1 MPSRHG
7 PFAIELS
14 SRRVREA
21 SRLLDGVR
29 QGQPLGALL
38 GYRVERLLHETV
50 VDNGRSMDRFIAP
63 LRRVAPL
70 VARASA
76 TPTGPVDTIAAKNVV
91 DGLVL
96 HRRWKEERSVGHRGG
111 DDGGPGHERPVDDL
125 VDPRQARPMRS
136 TA

>member
-1 MPSRHG
+1 PPG
-7 PFAIELS
+7 
-14 SRRVREA
+14 RVREA

-50 VDNGRSMDRFIAP
+50 VAGGRTMDRFIAP

-70 VARASA
+70 VARAAA
-76 TPTGPVDTIAAKNVV
+76 TPTGPVDTIAAENVV

-96 HRRWKEERSVGHRGG
+96 HRRWKEERSVVMAEVSAA
-111 DDGGPGHERPVDDL
+111 GPGTSDVS
-125 VDPRQARPMRS
+125 AI
-136 TA
+136 